1 MVDGAP
7 PDVSEHC
14 LLSARTPEGLW
25 LAVLQT
31 FADRCIP
38 STWAPEGPLLWGLAQ
53 ALLAQHKDKN
63 KTLHCAEGCR
73 SVSSSTR
80 ARVLRGMQ
88 SRHMHGWC
96 GTCLTKSVVHTK
108 TGNILHFKTDVVCKR
123 VRTCISQTRSYQKAR
138 TPRIV

>member
-1 MVDGAP
+1 MPRADFGEQGRPMVDGAP

-31 FADRCIP
+31 FADRCIS

-80 ARVLRGMQ
+80 ARVLRGTQ
-88 SRHMHGWC
+88 WRHMPG
-96 GTCLTKSVVHTK
+96 GGSFRL
-108 TGNILHFKTDVVCKR
+108 G
-123 VRTCISQTRSYQKAR
+123 RTL
-138 TPRIV
+138 